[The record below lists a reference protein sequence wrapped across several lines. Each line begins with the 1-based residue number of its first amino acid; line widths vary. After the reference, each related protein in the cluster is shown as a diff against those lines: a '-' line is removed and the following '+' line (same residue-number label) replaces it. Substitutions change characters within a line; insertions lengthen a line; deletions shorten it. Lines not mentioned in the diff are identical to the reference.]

1 MPSYRITV
9 VCLGNICRSPMA
21 EVVLRHRVAEAGLAD
36 VIVVD
41 SAGTGDW
48 HIGHG
53 MDARAFTVLSTRGYE
68 SDHAAR
74 QIDAALLGDTDLV
87 LAMDH
92 HNYADL
98 ARLVQRSGSEAELR
112 MMRSFDAEFA
122 GVPDG
127 DARLDVPD
135 PYYDG
140 PERFDEVLDMLER
153 AAAGVVEYAS
163 AAARS

>member
-1 MPSYRITV
+1 MQPYRITV

-21 EVVLRHRVAEAGLAD
+21 EAVLRHRVADAGLAD
-36 VIVVD
+36 VIAVD

-48 HIGHG
+48 HIGHD
-53 MDARAFTVLSTRGYE
+53 MDARAFAALSARGYG
-68 SDHAAR
+68 SDHSAR
-74 QIDAALLGDTDLV
+74 QIDANLLADADLV

-98 ARLVQRSGSEAELR
+98 ARLVRQSDSEPELR
-112 MMRSFDAEFA
+112 MMRSFDPELAD
-122 GVPDG
+122 VPDG

-140 PERFDEVLDMLER
+140 PPEFDEVLDMLER
-153 AAAGVVEYAS
+153 AAAGIVEYA
-163 AAARS
+163 AASARS